1 MKKGIFRI
9 IMVFIL
15 LTYGVGSMGQTPYK
29 RSALVRELKYNIK
42 DGEYKKAIENVK
54 RAFEQYPEETSKDAE
69 YYYYNVLANHHLG
82 LEEAKK
88 MYLQDKQDTT
98 KYFGFVYTTVV
109 NALTC
114 DSLGMIPNEKG
125 KVNNKYHKEMQNIL
139 GVNVPKLPAAS
150 KYFFQKQD
158 YDKAYNFADLFIS
171 MNDSIDAEVSTVA
184 TVAVLSA
191 YAKNDYQKAVKH
203 SNAAL
208 MESNRHEQ
216 LLEVICLCYEQLK
229 DTANYESRLEEGTHK
244 YPKNK
249 YFYASLA
256 NLYNS
261 QHKYSKALETIKEVI
276 KADCCNR
283 DLWYIKGTEEMHLS
297 ERDSALCSFIKA
309 TEIQEDDAESHS
321 HIGNI
326 YLILSHNIYEQQK
339 TAKGKELKALK
350 EQLNNTYKNAKNAY
364 EQARKYAEQRT
375 ELWLLGLKEVYYKLN
390 MGKELMSLERKY
402 PQ

>member
-1 MKKGIFRI
+1 M
-9 IMVFIL
+9 
-15 LTYGVGSMGQTPYK
+15 TGVTSYGQTPYK

-54 RAFEQYPEETSKDAE
+54 RAFEQYPEQTRQDAE
-69 YYYYNVLANHHLG
+69 YYYYNVLANYNLG

-98 KYFGFVYTTVV
+98 KFFGYVYTMVV
-109 NALTC
+109 DALTC
-114 DSLGMIPNEKG
+114 DSLGKIPNEKG
-125 KVNNKYHKEMQNIL
+125 RVNNKYHKEMQNIL
-139 GVNVPKLPAAS
+139 AVNVPKLPAAS
-150 KYFFQKQD
+150 KYFFQKTD
-158 YDKAYNFADLFIS
+158 YGKAYDFADLFIS
-171 MNDSIDAEVSTVA
+171 LNDSVDEEVSTVA

-191 YAKNDYQKAVKH
+191 YANNEYKKAVKH
-203 SNAAL
+203 SRAAL
-208 MESNRHEQ
+208 TDSLRHEQ
-216 LLEVICLCYEQLK
+216 LLEVVCLCYDQLK
-229 DTANYESRLEEGTHK
+229 DTVSYERRLEEGTHL
-244 YPKNK
+244 YPKNR
-249 YFYASLA
+249 YFYASLT

-261 QHKYSKALETIKEVI
+261 QHKYNKALETIKEVI

-297 ERDSALCSFIKA
+297 ELDSALCSFIRV

-326 YLILSHNIYEQQK
+326 YLIKSHKIYEQQK
-339 TAKGKELKALK
+339 SAKGKELKALK
-350 EQLNNTYKNAKNAY
+350 DELNNTYRNARNAY

-390 MGKELMSLERKY
+390 MGKELMSLEKKY

>member
-1 MKKGIFRI
+1 MF
-9 IMVFIL
+9 FIL
-15 LTYGVGSMGQTPYK
+15 LTYGVGSMGQTTYK
-29 RSALVRELKYNIK
+29 RSVLVRELKYNIK

-54 RAFEQYPEETSKDAE
+54 RAFEQYPEETRQDAD
-69 YYYYNVLANHHLG
+69 YYYYNVLANHNLA

-88 MYLQDKQDTT
+88 MYLQDKPDTT
-98 KYFGFVYTTVV
+98 KYFKFVYTTVV
-109 NALTC
+109 DALTC
-114 DSLGMIPNEKG
+114 DSLGKIPNAKG
-125 KVNNKYHKEMQNIL
+125 KVNNKYHKDMQNIL
-139 GVNVPKLPAAS
+139 GVDVPKMPAAS

-158 YDKAYNFADLFIS
+158 YDRAYDFADLYIS
-171 MNDSIDAEVSTVA
+171 LNDSVDEEVSTVA

-191 YAKNDYQKAVKH
+191 YAKNEYKKAVKH
-203 SNAAL
+203 DSTAL
-208 MESNRHEQ
+208 TDSLRHEQ

-229 DTANYESRLEEGTHK
+229 DTVNYERRLEDGIQR

-261 QHKYSKALETIKEVI
+261 QHKYRKALETIKEVI

-283 DLWYIKGTEEMHLS
+283 DLWFIKGTEEMHLS

-309 TEIQEDDAESHS
+309 TEIQEDDAESYS

-326 YLILSHNIYEQQK
+326 YLIMSHSIYEQQK
-339 TAKGKELKALK
+339 AAKGKELRMLK
-350 EQLNNTYKNAKNAY
+350 EQLNTAYKNAKSAY

-375 ELWLLGLKEVYYKLN
+375 ELWLQGLKEVYYELN
-390 MGKELMSLERKY
+390 LGKELMMLERKY

>member
-1 MKKGIFRI
+1 MEKSIFRI
-9 IMVFIL
+9 IMVLIL
-15 LTYGVGSMGQTPYK
+15 LTHGVGSMGQTPYK
-29 RSALVRELKYNIK
+29 RSSLIRELKYNIK
-42 DGEYKKAIENVK
+42 DGEYKKAIDNVK
-54 RAFEQYPEETSKDAE
+54 RAFEQYPEETRQDAD
-69 YYYYNVLANHHLG
+69 YYYYNVLANHNLG

-88 MYLQDKQDTT
+88 MYLQDKPDTT

-114 DSLGMIPNEKG
+114 DSLGMIPNGKG
-125 KVNNKYHKEMQNIL
+125 RVNNKYHKDMQNIL
-139 GVNVPKLPAAS
+139 DVNVPKLPAAS

-158 YDKAYNFADLFIS
+158 YGKAYDFADLYIS
-171 MNDSIDAEVSTVA
+171 MNDSADEEVCTVA
-184 TVAVLSA
+184 AVAVLSA
-191 YAKNDYQKAVKH
+191 YAQNEYKKAVKH
-203 SNAAL
+203 DRAAL
-208 MESNRHEQ
+208 VDSNRHEQ
-216 LLEVICLCYEQLK
+216 LLEVVCLCYEQLK
-229 DTANYESRLEEGTHK
+229 DTVNYELRLEEGTHK

-261 QHKYSKALETIKEVI
+261 QHKYNKALETIKEVI

-297 ERDSALCSFIKA
+297 ERDSALCSFIRA

-321 HIGNI
+321 RIGNI
-326 YLILSHNIYEQQK
+326 YLIKSHDIYEQQK
-339 TAKGKELKALK
+339 TAKGKELKMLK
-350 EQLNNTYKNAKNAY
+350 EQLNITYKNAKAAY
-364 EQARKYAEQRT
+364 EQARRYAEERT

-390 MGKELMSLERKY
+390 MGKELLLLEKKY

>member
-1 MKKGIFRI
+1 
-9 IMVFIL
+9 MVFIL

-42 DGEYKKAIENVK
+42 DGEYKKAIENVT
-54 RAFEQYPEETSKDAE
+54 RAFEQYPEQTRKDAE
-69 YYYYNVLANHHLG
+69 YYYYNVLANHNLG

-88 MYLQDKQDTT
+88 MYLQDKPDTT

-109 NALTC
+109 DALTC
-114 DSLGMIPNEKG
+114 DSLGKIPNEKG
-125 KVNNKYHKEMQNIL
+125 RVNNKYHKEMQNVL

-158 YDKAYNFADLFIS
+158 YGKAYDYADLYIS
-171 MNDSIDAEVSTVA
+171 LNDSVNEEVSTVA

-191 YAKNDYQKAVKH
+191 YAKNEYMKAVRHDKT
-203 SNAAL
+203 AL
-208 MESNRHEQ
+208 TDSLRHEQ

-229 DTANYESRLEEGTHK
+229 DTFNYERRLVEGTQM

-249 YFYASLA
+249 YFYASLT

-261 QHKYSKALETIKEVI
+261 QHKYNKALETIKEVI
-276 KADCCNR
+276 KVDCCNR

-297 ERDSALCSFIKA
+297 ERDSALCSFTRA
-309 TEIQEDDAESHS
+309 TEIQEDDAESYS

-326 YLILSHNIYEQQK
+326 NLMISHNIYEKQK
-339 TAKGKELKALK
+339 TAKGKELRTLK
-350 EQLNNTYKNAKNAY
+350 EQLNNTYKDAKTAY

-390 MGKELMSLERKY
+390 MGKELMLLEKKY